1 MGADRD
7 MVALFKA
14 ELALR
19 KDGKGEVVAV
29 LSEDRIRL
37 DCAEAFL
44 AAEELGGKNDTLCH
58 LDIPL
63 RGCTLSLD
71 GREIVRDGAMVPNEL
86 RVEGR

>member
-44 AAEELGGKNDTLCH
+44 AAEELGGKNDTGCH

-63 RGCTLSLD
+63 KGCSLSLD
-71 GREIVRDGAMVPNEL
+71 NKPIVENGRLVPKEL
-86 RVEGR
+86 QPTA